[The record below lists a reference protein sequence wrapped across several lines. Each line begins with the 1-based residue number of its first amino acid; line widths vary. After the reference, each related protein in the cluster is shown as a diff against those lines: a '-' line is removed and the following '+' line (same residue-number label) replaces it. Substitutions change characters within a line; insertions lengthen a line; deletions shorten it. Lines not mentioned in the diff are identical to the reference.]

1 MPRLSV
7 WFVRFSFIY
16 LFLGF
21 TLGGLILANKGL
33 SFAPWVWNL
42 LPAHMEFLLLGWMV
56 QLAMGVAYWILPR
69 LRSNLPRGNVNF
81 IWSSFAL
88 LNMGIAIVAIQPLV
102 SVTWLVPTGRIAE
115 AVSVSLFVL
124 ASWQRVK
131 PMEA

>member
-7 WFVRFSFIY
+7 WFVRCSFIY

-21 TLGGLILANKGL
+21 TLGGFILANKGF

-56 QLAMGVAYWILPR
+56 QLTMGVAFWILPR
-69 LRSNLPRGNVNF
+69 FRSGPPRGNIDLV
-81 IWSSFAL
+81 WSVFVI
-88 LNMGIAIVAIQPLV
+88 LNTGIVMVAVQPFFSIAWLIQ
-102 SVTWLVPTGRIAE
+102 TGRILE
-115 AVSVSLFVL
+115 TSSVLLFVL

-131 PMEA
+131 PLEV